1 MKITNVKFIKSV
13 ARSQDILT
21 DKNEY
26 AFVGRS
32 NVGKSSLLNFLVN
45 SKIAKTSSTPGR
57 TQLINYFEV
66 NKQFYFVDLPGYGYA
81 KLNKTQKQSWSKLLG
96 DYLISSPK
104 LKCVFMLV
112 DIRHKPSELDKQMQK
127 FLYFYQI
134 PTVIVATKCDKLSR
148 AQMHNQKQV
157 IANELGVGKANIILT
172 SADAKLGLQDVLDK
186 IEFFENLKINETS
199 ESENN

>member
-1 MKITNVKFIKSV
+1 MRITNVKFIKSV
-13 ARSQDILT
+13 ANSFDVLT

-57 TQLINYFEV
+57 TQLINYFEI
-66 NKQFYFVDLPGYGYA
+66 NKQFYFVDLPGYGFA
-81 KLNKTQKQSWSKLLG
+81 KLNKEKKQSWGKLLG
-96 DYLISSPK
+96 DYLINSPK

-112 DIRHKPSELDKQMQK
+112 DIRHKPNDLDKQMQK

-134 PTVIVATKCDKLSR
+134 PTVIIATKCDKLSR
-148 AQMHNQKQV
+148 AQMHNQKQL

-172 SADAKLGLQDVLDK
+172 SSSSKLGLQEVLDK
-186 IEFFENLKINETS
+186 IEFFENLPVE
-199 ESENN
+199 ESENNEE

>member
-1 MKITNVKFIKSV
+1 MKITSVKFIKSV
-13 ARSQDILT
+13 ANTKDVLV

-81 KLNKTQKQSWSKLLG
+81 KLNKAKKEGWDELLG
-96 DYLISSPK
+96 NYLVNSSK
-104 LKCVFMLV
+104 LKCVFLLV

-127 FLYFYQI
+127 FLYYYQI
-134 PTVIVATKCDKLSR
+134 PTVIIATKCDKLSR
-148 AQMHNQKQV
+148 SQMHNQKQV
-157 IANELGVGKANIILT
+157 LANELSVGKQNIILT
-172 SADAKLGLQDVLDK
+172 STLTKLGLDDVLNK
-186 IEFFENLKINETS
+186 IEEMQNLSEEN
-199 ESENN
+199 

>member
-1 MKITNVKFIKSV
+1 MKITNIKFIKSV
-13 ARSQDILT
+13 ANLNDVLT

-81 KLNKTQKQSWSKLLG
+81 KLNKTKKQSWGKLLG
-96 DYLISSPK
+96 DYLIKAPK
-104 LKCVFMLV
+104 LRCVFLLV
-112 DIRHKPSELDKQMQK
+112 DIRHKPTELDKQMQK

-134 PTVIVATKCDKLSR
+134 PTVIIATKCDKLSR
-148 AQMHNQKQV
+148 AQMHNQKQL

-172 SADAKLGLQDVLDK
+172 SSTSRLGLQEVLDK
-186 IEFFENLKINETS
+186 IEVFENLPVEET
-199 ESENN
+199 ENNENE

>member
-1 MKITNVKFIKSV
+1 MKITSVKFIKSV
-13 ARSQDILT
+13 ADLNSVLT

-81 KLNKTQKQSWSKLLG
+81 KLNKAQKNSWNDLLG
-96 DYLISSPK
+96 NYLINSHK
-104 LKCVFMLV
+104 LKCVFLLV
-112 DIRHKPSELDKQMQK
+112 DIRHNPTELDKQMQK
-127 FLYFYQI
+127 FLYYYQI
-134 PTVIVATKCDKLSR
+134 PTVIIATKCDKLSR

-157 IANELGVGKANIILT
+157 LANALGVGKANIILT
-172 SADAKLGLQDVLDK
+172 SVSSKLGLQEVLDK
-186 IEFFENLKINETS
+186 IESFENMNT
-199 ESENN
+199 EN

>member
-1 MKITNVKFIKSV
+1 MKITSVKFIKSV
-13 ARSQDILT
+13 ANLNNVLT

-81 KLNKTQKQSWSKLLG
+81 KLNKAQKNTWNDLLG
-96 DYLISSPK
+96 NYLINSHK
-104 LKCVFMLV
+104 LKCVFLLV
-112 DIRHKPSELDKQMQK
+112 DIRHNPSELDKQMLK
-127 FLYFYQI
+127 FLYYYQI
-134 PTVIVATKCDKLSR
+134 PTVIIATKCDKLSR
-148 AQMHNQKQV
+148 AQMHNQKQAL
-157 IANELGVGKANIILT
+157 ANALGVGKANIILT
-172 SADAKLGLQDVLDK
+172 SVNSKLGLQEVLDK
-186 IEFFENLKINETS
+186 IESFENLNTEEIKNANS
-199 ESENN
+199 